1 MHKGKDYIGVGVT
14 FYCHDGAGRFVMGRR
29 SKNARDEH
37 GMWDLG
43 GGGVEFGESAEDAVR
58 REILEEYG
66 TDARA
71 CEFLG
76 YMDVHREQAGSPTH
90 WISLVFKVLV
100 DPTQIHNAEPDKC
113 DEVRWFTL
121 NDLPDDI
128 HSQLPQFLERFRG
141 MLS

>member
-1 MHKGKDYIGVGVT
+1 MGK
-14 FYCHDGAGRFVMGRR
+14 R
-29 SKNARDEH
+29 SVNARDEH

-66 TDARA
+66 AEMRA

-76 YMDVHREQAGSPTH
+76 YMDVHREQAGAPTH
-90 WISLVFKVLV
+90 WISLAFKVLV

-128 HSQLPQFLERFRG
+128 HSQLPQFLERFMG

>member
-14 FYCHDGAGRFVMGRR
+14 FYCHDGTGRFVMGKR
-29 SKNARDEH
+29 SVNARDEH

-66 TDARA
+66 AEMRA

-76 YMDVHREQAGSPTH
+76 YMDVHREQAGAPTH
-90 WISLVFKVLV
+90 WISLAFKVLV

-128 HSQLPQFLERFRG
+128 HSQLPQFLERFMG